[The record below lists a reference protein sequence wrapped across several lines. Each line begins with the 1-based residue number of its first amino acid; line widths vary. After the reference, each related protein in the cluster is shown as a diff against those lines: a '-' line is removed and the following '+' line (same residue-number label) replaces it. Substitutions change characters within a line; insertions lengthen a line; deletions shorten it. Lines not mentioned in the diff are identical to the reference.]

1 MSIVDNVFNWN
12 EDEKLTK
19 LLGKPSDIFNAFT
32 TGMPA
37 IQLLAARMG
46 FSPDAITPAM
56 KEELE
61 KQIMSD
67 VKRTGKRSGGVG
79 YEDLGWNTMYTDSG
93 EHIDV
98 SKNGYLQNKNG
109 FFSPELAL
117 GLTGGKMDWKA
128 DPITGKISWGG
139 SDYNFGTD
147 NPGAVAIDK
156 KNVGWNPD
164 LTIDPALINKE
175 INAFT
180 PHERYRQGQLELGK
194 PKEVYAE
201 SPDHY
206 KMKFQENKV
215 PFKVVRDPFNQPT
228 QTATPQQIQQ
238 ATMMDNQLQNQT
250 ISKPVLPPPVK
261 STPVKTVSPGVGN
274 SRRTYSKPAATS
286 PSVSRPKPRARAT
299 RGRSA
304 PIVRQSRNGPPQNR
318 FR

>member
-1 MSIVDNVFNWN
+1 MSIIDNVFNWN

-19 LLGKPSDIFNAFT
+19 LLGKPSDVFNAFT
-32 TGMPA
+32 PGMPA

-67 VKRTGKRSGGVG
+67 IKRTGKRSGGIG
-79 YEDLGWNTMYTDSG
+79 YEDLGWDTMYTDSG

-98 SKNGYLQNKNG
+98 SKTGYLQNKNG
-109 FFSPELAL
+109 VLSPQSAL

-156 KNVGWNPD
+156 KNVGWNPN

-228 QTATPQQIQQ
+228 QTATPQQIKQS
-238 ATMMDNQLQNQT
+238 TMMDNQLQNQT
-250 ISKPVLPPPVK
+250 VLPPPVK
-261 STPVKTVSPGVGN
+261 STPVKSVSPGGGN
-274 SRRTYSKPAATS
+274 SRRTYSKPAAKS
-286 PSVSRPKPRARAT
+286 PSPVFKSY
-299 RGRSA
+299 
-304 PIVRQSRNGPPQNR
+304 GPPNMQR

>member
-1 MSIVDNVFNWN
+1 MSIIDNVFNWN
-12 EDEKLTK
+12 EDKKLTK
-19 LLGKPSDIFNAFT
+19 LLGKPSDVFNAFT
-32 TGMPA
+32 PGMPA

-61 KQIMSD
+61 EQIMSD
-67 VKRTGKRSGGVG
+67 VKRTGKWSGGIG
-79 YEDLGWNTMYTDSG
+79 YEDLGWDTMYNDSG

-98 SKNGYLQNKNG
+98 SKTGYLQNKNG
-109 FFSPELAL
+109 VLSPQSAL

-139 SDYNFGTD
+139 SDYNFGTN

-156 KNVGWNPD
+156 KNVGWNPNMS
-164 LTIDPALINKE
+164 IDPTLINKE
-175 INAFT
+175 INAFS
-180 PHERYRQGQLELGK
+180 PYERYRQGQIQLGK
-194 PKEVYAE
+194 PKEVIE
-201 SPDHY
+201 NSSEHY
-206 KMKFQENKV
+206 KMKFQEDKV
-215 PFKVVRDPFNQPT
+215 PFKVIPDPWKTTAEQQQTT
-228 QTATPQQIQQ
+228 QGGLGPNGGRAQAAPQVTA
-238 ATMMDNQLQNQT
+238 
-250 ISKPVLPPPVK
+250 PVLPAPVK
-261 STPVKTVSPGVGN
+261 STPVRSVSPGGGN

-286 PSVSRPKPRARAT
+286 PSVSRPRARAT

>member
-1 MSIVDNVFNWN
+1 MSIIDNVFNWN

-19 LLGKPSDIFNAFT
+19 LLGKPSDVFNAFT
-32 TGMPA
+32 PGMPA

-67 VKRTGKRSGGVG
+67 IKRTGKRSGGIG
-79 YEDLGWNTMYTDSG
+79 YEDLGWDTMYTDSG

-98 SKNGYLQNKNG
+98 SKTGYLQNKNG
-109 FFSPELAL
+109 VLSPQSAL

-156 KNVGWNPD
+156 KNVGWNPN

-228 QTATPQQIQQ
+228 QTATPQQIKQS
-238 ATMMDNQLQNQT
+238 TMMDNQLQNQT
-250 ISKPVLPPPVK
+250 VLPPPVK
-261 STPVKTVSPGVGN
+261 STSVKSVSPGGGN
-274 SRRTYSKPAATS
+274 SRRTYSKPAAKS
-286 PSVSRPKPRARAT
+286 PSPVFKSY
-299 RGRSA
+299 
-304 PIVRQSRNGPPQNR
+304 GPPNMQR

>member
-1 MSIVDNVFNWN
+1 MSIIDNVFNWN

-19 LLGKPSDIFNAFT
+19 LLGKPSDVFNAFT
-32 TGMPA
+32 PGMPA

-61 KQIMSD
+61 EQIMSD
-67 VKRTGKRSGGVG
+67 VKRTGKWSGGIG
-79 YEDLGWNTMYTDSG
+79 YEDLGWDTLYNDSG

-98 SKNGYLQNKNG
+98 SKTGYLQNKNG
-109 FFSPELAL
+109 FLSPQSAL
-117 GLTGGKMDWKA
+117 GLTGGKMDWSV
-128 DPITGKISWGG
+128 DPITGKVSWGG
-139 SDYNFGTD
+139 SDYDFGTN

-156 KNVGWNPD
+156 KNVGWNPNMS
-164 LTIDPALINKE
+164 IDPALINKE

-180 PHERYRQGQLELGK
+180 PHERYRQGQIQLGK
-194 PKEVYAE
+194 PKEVIE
-201 SPDHY
+201 NSPEHY

-215 PFKVVRDPFNQPT
+215 PFKVIPDPWKTTTEQQQTT
-228 QTATPQQIQQ
+228 QGGLGPNGGRAQAAPQVTA
-238 ATMMDNQLQNQT
+238 
-250 ISKPVLPPPVK
+250 PVLPAPVS
-261 STPVKTVSPGVGN
+261 STPVRSVSPGGGN
-274 SRRTYSKPAATS
+274 SRRTYSKPAATA
-286 PSVSRPKPRARAT
+286 PSVSRPRARAT

>member
-1 MSIVDNVFNWN
+1 MSIIDNVFNWN

-19 LLGKPSDIFNAFT
+19 LLGKPSDVFNAFT
-32 TGMPA
+32 PGMPA

-46 FSPDAITPAM
+46 FSPNAITPAM

-61 KQIMSD
+61 EQIMSD
-67 VKRTGKRSGGVG
+67 VKRTGKWSGGVG
-79 YEDLGWNTMYTDSG
+79 YEDLGWDTLYNDSG

-98 SKNGYLQNKNG
+98 SKTGYLQNKNG
-109 FFSPELAL
+109 VLSPQSAL

-228 QTATPQQIQQ
+228 QTATPQQIKQS
-238 ATMMDNQLQNQT
+238 TMMDNQLQNQT
-250 ISKPVLPPPVK
+250 VLPPPVK
-261 STPVKTVSPGVGN
+261 STPVKSVSPGGGN
-274 SRRTYSKPAATS
+274 SRRTYSKPAAKS
-286 PSVSRPKPRARAT
+286 PSPVFKSY
-299 RGRSA
+299 
-304 PIVRQSRNGPPQNR
+304 GPPNMQR

>member
-1 MSIVDNVFNWN
+1 MSIIDNVFNWN

-19 LLGKPSDIFNAFT
+19 LLGKPSDVFNAFT
-32 TGMPA
+32 PGMPA

-61 KQIMSD
+61 EQIMSD
-67 VKRTGKRSGGVG
+67 VKRTGKWSGGIG
-79 YEDLGWNTMYTDSG
+79 YEDLGWDTMYNDSG

-98 SKNGYLQNKNG
+98 SKTGYLQNKNG
-109 FFSPELAL
+109 VLSPQSAL
-117 GLTGGKMDWKA
+117 GLTGGKMDWSV
-128 DPITGKISWGG
+128 DPITGKVSWGG
-139 SDYNFGTD
+139 SDYDFGTN

-156 KNVGWNPD
+156 KNVGWNPNMS
-164 LTIDPALINKE
+164 IDPALINKE

-180 PHERYRQGQLELGK
+180 PHERYRQGQIQLGE
-194 PKEVYAE
+194 PKEVIE
-201 SPDHY
+201 NSSEHY

-215 PFKVVRDPFNQPT
+215 PFKVIPDPWKTTTEQQ
-228 QTATPQQIQQ
+228 QTAQGGLGPNGGRAQAPQVT
-238 ATMMDNQLQNQT
+238 A
-250 ISKPVLPPPVK
+250 PVLPAPVS
-261 STPVKTVSPGVGN
+261 STPVRGTGN
-274 SRRTYSKPAATS
+274 SGPPGRNYSKPAATA
-286 PSVSRPKPRARAT
+286 PSVSRPRARAT